1 MPTLTHSSAPATL
14 WADPHPPKGRHW
26 GWVCEVGGT
35 SYWAVPHQYP
45 PPQPTHTDPC
55 KYLMLQKTEEPRHL
69 PESVGQIPLSRSF
82 SGAASALS
90 QLQGPHHAAELIVLS
105 RKAAKP
111 LHLPARPQGTGL
123 GSAGKPWG
131 ASTFL
136 PTHAAVRSKQK
147 SPRLLQPTASHNVAL
162 SRVSGKMEEAPLPK
176 TGKECAA
183 TALSQAGGVRWG
195 MAAAATWGAVRNA

>member
-1 MPTLTHSSAPATL
+1 MRLEGPHTGLFHISIHLHSPHIQTPVNTLCCRRQKSPGTFQSP
-14 WADPHPPKGRHW
+14 
-26 GWVCEVGGT
+26 WVKFPYPEA
-35 SYWAVPHQYP
+35 SLEQPVPCHN
-45 PPQPTHTDPC
+45 
-55 KYLMLQKTEEPRHL
+55 
-69 PESVGQIPLSRSF
+69 S
-82 SGAASALS
+82 
-90 QLQGPHHAAELIVLS
+90 QGPHHAAELIVLS

-123 GSAGKPWG
+123 GSARKPWG

-136 PTHAAVRSKQK
+136 PTHAAVRSNQK